1 MLKGFTQTF
10 GIDYLE
16 TFAPIAKMI
25 TIRFLLSYA
34 VNLGWDLQ
42 QLDVK
47 SAFFCMEIWK
57 KKFTW
62 RYPWFFLQKDREKFV
77 N

>member
-1 MLKGFTQTF
+1 VVKGFTQTF
-10 GIDYLE
+10 GIDYPE

-25 TIRFLLSYA
+25 TIRVLLSYA

-47 SAFFCMEIWK
+47 SAFFA
-57 KKFTW
+57 
-62 RYPWFFLQKDREKFV
+62 
-77 N
+77 

>member
-1 MLKGFTQTF
+1 MVKGFTQTF

-25 TIRFLLSYA
+25 TIQVLLSYA

-47 SAFFCMEIWK
+47 SAFFA
-57 KKFTW
+57 
-62 RYPWFFLQKDREKFV
+62 
-77 N
+77 